1 MGGVLVPKRQQ
12 MWQDSQVGVRQSASF
27 AGQEMVAAETGAGA
41 YELAYLGFKEGG
53 FRSIAA
59 AKSAAPGFAKRV
71 LARMSAMI
79 VD

>member
-1 MGGVLVPKRQQ
+1 MLKRQQ
-12 MWQDSQVGVRQSASF
+12 VWQGNKPDLRQVAAF
-27 AGQEMVAAETGAGA
+27 AGQEMVAAASKAGA
-41 YELAYLGFKEGG
+41 YELAYLGFTEGG